1 MKINL
6 KDAINLNGV
15 IKLKDELNDKLN
27 QKLTRREK
35 QYLFAGCCFAMIF
48 ILVIFVMLPLGRLN
62 ARMEKNIDIK
72 EKQLNKVYEI
82 GSKIKAIESANA
94 SSRASRG
101 DFTVFGYL
109 EDLAGKQNIKD
120 KIEYM
125 KPVTLADNKRE
136 AVEIRIKGVSE
147 GDLIGFLYGI
157 DTSPTNLKFN
167 RFNLRKSEK
176 DKTIDVTFQVQ
187 ING

>member
-1 MKINL
+1 MKINIR
-6 KDAINLNGV
+6 DMIR
-15 IKLKDELNDKLN
+15 IKDELNDKLN
-27 QKLTRREK
+27 QRLTRREK
-35 QYLFAGCCFAMIF
+35 QYLFVGCGFAMLF
-48 ILVIFVMLPLGRLN
+48 ILVVFIVLPLGRIN

-72 EKQLNKVYEI
+72 EKQLKKVYEI
-82 GSKIKAIESANA
+82 GSKIKAIESANTNNR
-94 SSRASRG
+94 SSSG

-109 EDLAGKQNIKD
+109 EDLAEKQNIKN

-147 GDLIGFLYGI
+147 SDLIGFLYGI
-157 DTSPTNLKFN
+157 DTSPKSLKFN

>member
-1 MKINL
+1 MKINI
-6 KDAINLNGV
+6 KDI
-15 IKLKDELNDKLN
+15 ISIKDELNNKLN
-27 QKLTRREK
+27 EKLTRREK
-35 QYLFAGCCFAMIF
+35 QYLFAGGGFAMLF
-48 ILVIFVMLPLGRLN
+48 ILIVFIVVPLGRLN
-62 ARMEKNIDIK
+62 ARMEKNIDLK

-82 GSKIKAIESANA
+82 GSKIKALEAANA
-94 SSRASRG
+94 GNQASRG

-109 EDLAGKQNIKD
+109 EDLAEKQNIKN

-125 KPVTLADNKRE
+125 KPVALADNKRE
-136 AVEIRIKGVSE
+136 AVEIRVKGISE

-157 DTSPTNLKFN
+157 DTSPTSLKFN

>member
-6 KDAINLNGV
+6 KDMINIKDILN
-15 IKLKDELNDKLN
+15 NKLN
-27 QKLTRREK
+27 QKLSKSEK
-35 QYLFAGCCFAMIF
+35 LYLLVGCGFAALF
-48 ILVIFVMLPLGRLN
+48 ILVVFIVLPLGRLN
-62 ARMEKNIDIK
+62 AKMEKNIDIK
-72 EKQLNKVYEI
+72 EKQLKKVYEI

-94 SSRASRG
+94 HNRAMSG

-109 EDLAGKQNIKD
+109 EDLAEKQNIKN

-157 DTSPTNLKFN
+157 DTSPTTLKFN